1 MINDL
6 IEKIAAQTGVPAAMV
21 QPVLGSML
29 SHMSDILPAPV
40 AHMVAVAM
48 GIHQNEDQA
57 PQGNPVQDQGGADP
71 GLGGLLGGLLGGGLL
86 GGQAQAGG
94 NAQAQA
100 GADPLGSL
108 LGSLL
113 GGGNQQGG
121 GFAGAGALASV
132 AESLLGSLL
141 SGKR

>member
-6 IEKIAAQTGVPAAMV
+6 IEKIAAQTGVPVAMV

-29 SHMSDILPAPV
+29 SHLSDILPAPV

-57 PQGNPVQDQGGADP
+57 PQSSPVQDQGGADS

-86 GGQAQAGG
+86 GGHQAGGQAQAGG
-94 NAQAQA
+94 A
-100 GADPLGSL
+100 GSDPLGSL

-113 GGGNQQGG
+113 GGGNQQAG